1 MSGAS
6 RQGYDAAGK
15 ERLPKNENNQQET
28 KNTFL
33 TTKKE
38 MKKISILAVAAF
50 MVASSFMSCNG
61 SSNSDLKTSTDS
73 LSAMFGEMYGYG
85 VSGELEHGPDSA
97 RLDKAQFIKGMELVL
112 NADTSDVSYVM
123 GIGLG
128 NQLVNMFRNIKQT
141 QKVEFDVQIVL
152 NEFKKAFLADSAKD
166 PQAIQM
172 KVMELMQ
179 RVSRE
184 AKENDPEAVA
194 NKKAGAD
201 YIAAAMAKDKEI
213 KKTAS
218 GLAYKVINEGTGE
231 CFKTTDRIMVK
242 YVGKHIDGTE
252 FDAQK
257 ENAVAMSPMGVVPGF
272 KEGLLMMKPGAK
284 YTLYIPG
291 DLAYGVEGRGGNIK
305 ANETLVFEVETIGLE
320 PEKK

>member
-1 MSGAS
+1 
-6 RQGYDAAGK
+6 
-15 ERLPKNENNQQET
+15 
-28 KNTFL
+28 
-33 TTKKE
+33 
-38 MKKISILAVAAF
+38 MKKISILAFAAVVA
-50 MVASSFMSCNG
+50 ASSFMSCNG
-61 SSNSDLKTSTDS
+61 SSNSELKTSTDS
-73 LSAMFGEMYGYG
+73 LSALFGEMYGYG
-85 VSGELEHGPDSA
+85 VAGELQHGPDSA
-97 RLDKAQFIKGMELVL
+97 KLDKASFIKGMELVL
-112 NADTSDVSYVM
+112 NADTSDVSYIQ

-128 NQLVNMFRNIKQT
+128 NQLVNIFRNIKQS
-141 QKVEFDVQIVL
+141 QKVELDSRLFL
-152 NEFKKAFLADSAKD
+152 NEFKKAFLADSTKD

-184 AKENDPEAVA
+184 AKENDPKAIA

-201 YIAAAMAKDKEI
+201 YIAAQMAKDKEI

-218 GLAYKVINEGTGE
+218 GLAYKVINEGAGE

-242 YVGKHIDGTE
+242 YVGKHIDGSE

-257 ENAVAMSPMGVVPGF
+257 ENAVSMSPMGVVPGF

-291 DLAYGVEGRGGNIK
+291 DLAYGVEGRMPSIE
-305 ANETLVFEVETIGLE
+305 ANETLIFEVETVGVE
-320 PEKK
+320 APAKK

>member
-1 MSGAS
+1 
-6 RQGYDAAGK
+6 
-15 ERLPKNENNQQET
+15 
-28 KNTFL
+28 
-33 TTKKE
+33 
-38 MKKISILAVAAF
+38 MKKISILAVASF

-61 SSNSDLKTSTDS
+61 SSSSDLKTPTDS

-85 VSGELEHGPDSA
+85 VSGELEHSPDSA

-141 QKVEFDVQIVL
+141 QKVEFDTQIVL

-184 AKENDPEAVA
+184 AKENDPVAVA

-201 YIAAAMAKDKEI
+201 YIAAQMAKDNTI

-218 GLAYKVINEGTGE
+218 GLAYKVINEGQGE

-305 ANETLVFEVETIGLE
+305 PNETLVFEVETEGVE
-320 PEKK
+320 PEKKK

>member
-1 MSGAS
+1 
-6 RQGYDAAGK
+6 
-15 ERLPKNENNQQET
+15 
-28 KNTFL
+28 
-33 TTKKE
+33 

-61 SSNSDLKTSTDS
+61 SSNSELKTPTDS
-73 LSAMFGEMYGYG
+73 LSALFGEMYGYG
-85 VSGELEHGPDSA
+85 VAGELQHGPDSA
-97 RLDKAQFIKGMELVL
+97 KLNKESFIKGMELVL
-112 NADTSDVSYVM
+112 NADTSDVSYIM

-128 NQLVNMFRNIKQT
+128 NQLVNMFRNMKQT
-141 QKVEFDVQIVL
+141 QKVEFNTQIVL
-152 NEFKKAFLADSAKD
+152 NEFKKAFRADSAKD

-179 RVSRE
+179 RVTRE
-184 AKENDPEAVA
+184 AKENDPKAIA

-201 YIAAAMAKDKEI
+201 YIAAQMAQDKDI

-218 GLAYKVINEGTGE
+218 GLAYKVINEGAGE

-242 YVGKHIDGTE
+242 YVGKHIDGSE

-257 ENAVAMSPMGVVPGF
+257 ENPVSMSPMGVVPGF

-291 DLAYGVEGRGGNIK
+291 DLAYGVEGRGPSIEP
-305 ANETLVFEVETIGLE
+305 NETLIFEVETVGVE
-320 PEKK
+320 ESKK

>member
-1 MSGAS
+1 
-6 RQGYDAAGK
+6 
-15 ERLPKNENNQQET
+15 
-28 KNTFL
+28 
-33 TTKKE
+33 

-179 RVSRE
+179 RVSR
-184 AKENDPEAVA
+184 
-194 NKKAGAD
+194 
-201 YIAAAMAKDKEI
+201 
-213 KKTAS
+213 
-218 GLAYKVINEGTGE
+218 
-231 CFKTTDRIMVK
+231 
-242 YVGKHIDGTE
+242 
-252 FDAQK
+252 
-257 ENAVAMSPMGVVPGF
+257 
-272 KEGLLMMKPGAK
+272 
-284 YTLYIPG
+284 
-291 DLAYGVEGRGGNIK
+291 
-305 ANETLVFEVETIGLE
+305 
-320 PEKK
+320 